1 MIRLLNFRNNLSSF
15 IIIIYPSL
23 FILGSALL
31 NIFTLLFIFLNFDRV
46 FLFVKNKIKNE
57 KFIIYSFFIFFT
69 YCIIVS
75 LTAFDLESSLR
86 RSMSFLFH
94 GLFFFSLWSFSRIE
108 FNHKKFIEI
117 LLLSVFLIN
126 SFVLIDTTI
135 QFFFGSDI
143 FNFQAHRYRL
153 SGPFNDE
160 YVVGSFLYK
169 FSILSVASIILLF
182 KRTKLLITF
191 YIIYSFAIV
200 LLSGERASILLFLFC
215 ILISLF
221 FIDKNNK
228 KNYFKYFISFLI
240 FIFLLLI
247 SVFKIEDIKI
257 SKMSEINYIENKRSE
272 ITLRHKD
279 GEISNFNYRIFWIYD
294 RLIVQ
299 TTNDV
304 KSFQDSSYFV
314 LYKSALQVW
323 NENKLFGVGLKNFRL
338 SCKEIKL
345 ESNSNNH
352 PKCSTHPHNF
362 ILEILSE
369 IGIIGLLLFLTFVF
383 SLIIK
388 IYSFMKTKSTNNYLS
403 KTLII
408 ILISIIFP
416 IIPTGSFF
424 STFNSSFF
432 WYFLSI
438 LFYTIGL
445 YEEKKN

>member
-1 MIRLLNFRNNLSSF
+1 MIRLLNLRNNLSSF

-46 FLFVKNKIKNE
+46 VSFIKNKNE
-57 KFIIYSFFIFFT
+57 KFIISSFFIFVA

-75 LTAFDLESSLR
+75 FTAFDLESSIR
-86 RSMSFLFH
+86 RSLSFLFH
-94 GLFFFSLWSFSRIE
+94 GLFFFSLWAFSRIE
-108 FNHKKFIEI
+108 FNHKKFIKI
-117 LLLSVFLIN
+117 LLLSVILIN

-135 QFFFGSDI
+135 QFFLGSDL

-182 KRTKLLITF
+182 KRNKLLITF
-191 YIIYSFAIV
+191 YIIYSFIIV

-228 KNYFKYFISFLI
+228 KNYLKYFISFLLFCSI
-240 FIFLLLI
+240 VLI
-247 SVFKIEDIKI
+247 SVFKVEDIKI
-257 SKMSEINYIENKRSE
+257 SKMSDINYIENKRSE
-272 ITLRHKD
+272 IVISKNN
-279 GEISNFNYRIFWIYD
+279 GETSNFNYRIFWIYD

-299 TTNDV
+299 TSDDI
-304 KSFQDSSYFV
+304 KFFQDSSYFI
-314 LYKSALQVW
+314 LYKSALKVW
-323 NENKLFGVGLKNFRL
+323 SENKLFGVGLKNFRL

-345 ESNSNNH
+345 DSNNKNY
-352 PKCSTHPHNF
+352 PQCSTHPHNF

-369 IGIIGLLLFLTFVF
+369 IGIIGLLLFLTFVY

-388 IYSFMKTKSTNNYLS
+388 IYFFMKINSTNSYLP
-403 KTLII
+403 KILII
-408 ILISIIFP
+408 ILIAIMFP
-416 IIPTGSFF
+416 LIPTGSFF

>member
-1 MIRLLNFRNNLSSF
+1 MNLRNNLSSF

-46 FLFVKNKIKNE
+46 VSFIKNKNE
-57 KFIIYSFFIFFT
+57 KFIISSFFIFVA

-75 LTAFDLESSLR
+75 FTAFDLESSIR
-86 RSMSFLFH
+86 RSLSFLFH
-94 GLFFFSLWSFSRIE
+94 GLFFFSLWAFSRIE
-108 FNHKKFIEI
+108 FNHKKFIKI
-117 LLLSVFLIN
+117 LLLSVILIN

-135 QFFFGSDI
+135 QFFLGSDL

-169 FSILSVASIILLF
+169 FSILSVASIIFLF
-182 KRTKLLITF
+182 KRNKLLITF
-191 YIIYSFAIV
+191 YIIYSFIIV

-215 ILISLF
+215 ILIYFF

-228 KNYFKYFISFLI
+228 KNYLKYFISFLLFCSI
-240 FIFLLLI
+240 VLI
-247 SVFKIEDIKI
+247 SVFKVEDIKI
-257 SKMSEINYIENKRSE
+257 SKMSDINYIENKRSE
-272 ITLRHKD
+272 IVISKNN
-279 GEISNFNYRIFWIYD
+279 GETSNFNYRIFWIYD

-299 TTNDV
+299 TSDDI
-304 KSFQDSSYFV
+304 KFFQDSSYFI
-314 LYKSALQVW
+314 LYKSALKVW
-323 NENKLFGVGLKNFRL
+323 SENKLFGVGLKNFRL

-345 ESNSNNH
+345 DSNNKNY
-352 PKCSTHPHNF
+352 PQCSTHPHNF

-369 IGIIGLLLFLTFVF
+369 IGIIGLLLFLTFVY

-388 IYSFMKTKSTNNYLS
+388 IYFFMKINSTNSYLP
-403 KTLII
+403 KILII
-408 ILISIIFP
+408 ILIAIMFP
-416 IIPTGSFF
+416 LIPTGSFF

>member
-1 MIRLLNFRNNLSSF
+1 MNLRNNLSSF

-46 FLFVKNKIKNE
+46 VSFIKNKNE
-57 KFIIYSFFIFFT
+57 KFILSSFFIFVA

-75 LTAFDLESSLR
+75 FTALDLESSIQ
-86 RSMSFLFH
+86 RSISFLFH
-94 GLFFFSLWSFSRIE
+94 GLFFFSLWAFSRIE
-108 FNHKKFIEI
+108 FNHKKFIKI
-117 LLLSVFLIN
+117 LLLSVILIN

-135 QFFFGSDI
+135 QFFLGSDL

-160 YVVGSFLYK
+160 YVVGSYLYK

-182 KRTKLLITF
+182 KRTKLFITL
-191 YIIYSFAIV
+191 YIIYSFTIV
-200 LLSGERASILLFLFC
+200 LLSGERTSILLFSFC

-221 FIDKNNK
+221 FIEK
-228 KNYFKYFISFLI
+228 KEIKHFLKYFISILLFFFLVI
-240 FIFLLLI
+240 I
-247 SVFKIEDIKI
+247 SVFKIENIKI
-257 SKMSEINYIENKRSE
+257 SKIVDVNYMENKRSE
-272 ITLRHKD
+272 ITLSKNNE
-279 GEISNFNYRIFWIYD
+279 EISNFNYRIFWIYD
-294 RLIVQ
+294 RLILQ

-304 KSFQDSSYFV
+304 KSFQDSSYFI
-314 LYKSALQVW
+314 LYKSALKVW
-323 NENKLFGVGLKNFRL
+323 SENKLFGVGLKNFRL

-345 ESNSNNH
+345 NSNKNNY

-369 IGIIGLLLFLTFVF
+369 IGIIGLLLFLTFVY
-383 SLIIK
+383 SIIIK
-388 IYSFMKTKSTNNYLS
+388 IYLFIKIKSNYNYLS
-403 KTLII
+403 KILII
-408 ILISIIFP
+408 ILIAIMFP
-416 IIPTGSFF
+416 IVPTGSFF

-438 LFYTIGL
+438 LFYINGL
-445 YEEKKN
+445 HEEKKN

>member
-1 MIRLLNFRNNLSSF
+1 MISLLNLRNNLSSF

-31 NIFTLLFIFLNFDRV
+31 NIFTLLFLFLNLDRLV
-46 FLFVKNKIKNE
+46 LFIKNKNE
-57 KFIIYSFFIFFT
+57 KFIVSSFFIFVT
-69 YCIIVS
+69 YCIILS
-75 LTAFDLESSLR
+75 FTAFDLESSIR
-86 RSMSFLFH
+86 RSLSFLFH
-94 GLFFFSLWSFSRIE
+94 GLFFFSLWAFSRIE
-108 FNHKKFIEI
+108 FNHKKFIKI
-117 LLLSVFLIN
+117 LLLSVIFIN

-135 QFFFGSDI
+135 QFFLGSDL

-191 YIIYSFAIV
+191 YIIYSFIIV
-200 LLSGERASILLFLFC
+200 LLSGERASILLFSFC

-221 FIDKNNK
+221 FIDKNYK
-228 KNYFKYFISFLI
+228 KNYFKYFISFLFFFSI
-240 FIFLLLI
+240 VLI
-247 SVFKIEDIKI
+247 SVFKVEDIKI
-257 SKMSEINYIENKRSE
+257 SKMGDINYIENKRSE
-272 ITLRHKD
+272 ITLSKNN

-299 TTNDV
+299 TIDDV
-304 KSFQDSSYFV
+304 KFFQDSSYFI
-314 LYKSALQVW
+314 LYKSALKVW
-323 NENKLFGVGLKNFRL
+323 SENKPFGVGLKNFRL

-345 ESNSNNH
+345 DSNNNNY
-352 PKCSTHPHNF
+352 PQCSTHPHNF

-369 IGIIGLLLFLTFVF
+369 IGIIGLILFLTFVY

-388 IYSFMKTKSTNNYLS
+388 IYSFIKVKRTDNYLA
-403 KTLII
+403 KILII
-408 ILISIIFP
+408 ILLAIIFP
-416 IIPTGSFF
+416 LIPTGSFF

-438 LFYTIGL
+438 LFYIIGL

>member
-1 MIRLLNFRNNLSSF
+1 M
-15 IIIIYPSL
+15 
-23 FILGSALL
+23 
-31 NIFTLLFIFLNFDRV
+31 
-46 FLFVKNKIKNE
+46 
-57 KFIIYSFFIFFT
+57 
-69 YCIIVS
+69 
-75 LTAFDLESSLR
+75 
-86 RSMSFLFH
+86 
-94 GLFFFSLWSFSRIE
+94 
-108 FNHKKFIEI
+108 
-117 LLLSVFLIN
+117 
-126 SFVLIDTTI
+126 
-135 QFFFGSDI
+135 
-143 FNFQAHRYRL
+143 
-153 SGPFNDE
+153 
-160 YVVGSFLYK
+160 
-169 FSILSVASIILLF
+169 
-182 KRTKLLITF
+182 

-408 ILISIIFP
+408 ILIAIIFP